1 MPATLVVSHPAS
13 LTAPL
18 SRTEDGVVYEASPC
32 QACGVAGGAD
42 WIKLDGTGVLVHIAR
57 GRELCPVAVCFDWE
71 TGKPLPAL
79 SEAVA
84 A

>member
-1 MPATLVVSHPAS
+1 MPATLVVLHPAP

-18 SRTEDGVVYEASPC
+18 SRTEDGVIYEASPC

-42 WIKLDGTGVLVHIAR
+42 WIKVDGTGVLVHNAR

-79 SEAVA
+79 TEAVA

>member
-1 MPATLVVSHPAS
+1 MPATLVVLHPAP

-18 SRTEDGVVYEASPC
+18 SRTEDGVIYEASPC

-42 WIKLDGTGVLVHIAR
+42 WIKVDGTGVLVHNAR
-57 GRELCPVAVCFDWE
+57 GRERCPVAVCFDWE

-79 SEAVA
+79 TEAVA

>member
-1 MPATLVVSHPAS
+1 MPATLVVLHPA
-13 LTAPL
+13 LLAAPL
-18 SRTEDGVVYEASPC
+18 SRTEDAQVVPSPC

-42 WIKLDGTGVLVHIAR
+42 WIQVDGTGVLVHNAR
-57 GRELCPVAVCFDWE
+57 GRERCPVAVCFDWE

-79 SEAVA
+79 TEAVA

>member
-1 MPATLVVSHPAS
+1 MPATLVVLHPAP

-18 SRTEDGVVYEASPC
+18 SRTEDAQVVPSPC
-32 QACGVAGGAD
+32 QACGVAGGTG
-42 WIKLDGTGVLVHIAR
+42 WMNMDGIGVLVHNAR
-57 GRELCPVAVCFDWE
+57 GRERCPAAAPFDWE

-79 SEAVA
+79 VPEAVA

>member
-1 MPATLVVSHPAS
+1 MPATLVVLHPAP

-18 SRTEDGVVYEASPC
+18 SRTEDGVIYEASPC

-42 WIKLDGTGVLVHIAR
+42 WIKVDGIGVLVHKAR
-57 GRELCPVAVCFDWE
+57 GRELCSVAVCFDWE

-79 SEAVA
+79 AEAVA

>member
-1 MPATLVVSHPAS
+1 MPATLVVLHPAP

-18 SRTEDGVVYEASPC
+18 SRTEDGVIHEASPC

-42 WIKLDGTGVLVHIAR
+42 WIKVDGTGVLVHNAR
-57 GRELCPVAVCFDWE
+57 DRERCPVAVCFDWE

-79 SEAVA
+79 TEAVA

>member
-1 MPATLVVSHPAS
+1 MPATLVVLHPAP

-18 SRTEDGVVYEASPC
+18 SRTEGGVIYEASPC
-32 QACGVAGGAD
+32 QACGVAGGAH
-42 WIKLDGTGVLVHIAR
+42 WIKVDGIGVLVHNAR
-57 GRELCPVAVCFDWE
+57 GRERCPVAVCFDWE

-79 SEAVA
+79 TEAVA

>member
-1 MPATLVVSHPAS
+1 MPATLVVLHPAP

-18 SRTEDGVVYEASPC
+18 SRTENARYAPSPC

-42 WIKLDGTGVLVHIAR
+42 WIKVDGIGVLVHNAR
-57 GRELCPVAVCFDWE
+57 GRERCPVAVCFDWE

-79 SEAVA
+79 TEAVA

>member
-1 MPATLVVSHPAS
+1 MPVTLVVLHPAP

-18 SRTEDGVVYEASPC
+18 SGTEDAQVVPSPC

-42 WIKLDGTGVLVHIAR
+42 WIKVDGIGVLVHNAR
-57 GRELCPVAVCFDWE
+57 GRERCPVAAPFDWE
-71 TGKPLPAL
+71 TGKSLPVPVG
-79 SEAVA
+79 AVA